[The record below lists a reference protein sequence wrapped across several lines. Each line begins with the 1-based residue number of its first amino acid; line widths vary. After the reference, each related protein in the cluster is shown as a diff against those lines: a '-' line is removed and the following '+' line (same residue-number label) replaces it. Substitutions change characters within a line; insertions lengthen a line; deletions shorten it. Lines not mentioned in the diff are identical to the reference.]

1 MNCFSPTTG
10 NVMSMQPSRKT
21 KILFLTFGI
30 FGLAMAIAVNM

>member
-1 MNCFSPTTG
+1 
-10 NVMSMQPSRKT
+10 MSMQPSRKT

>member
-1 MNCFSPTTG
+1 MIPFLQRQEY
-10 NVMSMQPSRKT
+10 VMMKQPSRKT